1 MAKDS
6 YTKVGRFGKTHGLNG
21 GIRILVEDAFL
32 YAALEAEVLFAP
44 VDGSPVPYFNEGVLL
59 ESPLVIKLED
69 VDTKEAAKA
78 LTGLDILLPAEEVEA
93 EELGIEDFR
102 LLEGFT
108 VVTET
113 EGEIGPILSVEA
125 YPEQILALVSYQ
137 GREVLIPLNET
148 FLQAIDPEAERV
160 EMQLPEGL
168 LDL

>member
-1 MAKDS
+1 
-6 YTKVGRFGKTHGLNG
+6 
-21 GIRILVEDAFL
+21 VEDAFL
-32 YAALEAEVLFAP
+32 DAALEAEVLFAP

>member
-1 MAKDS
+1 
-6 YTKVGRFGKTHGLNG
+6 
-21 GIRILVEDAFL
+21 VEDAFL
-32 YAALEAEVLFAP
+32 DAALEAEVLFAP

-137 GREVLIPLNET
+137 GREILIPLNET
-148 FLQAIDPEAERV
+148 FLQVIDPEAERV

>member
-1 MAKDS
+1 MTKDS

-32 YAALEAEVLFAP
+32 DTALEAEVLFAP

-69 VDTKEAAKA
+69 VDTKEAAKT

-93 EELGIEDFR
+93 ELGIEDFR

>member
-1 MAKDS
+1 MTKES

-32 YAALEAEVLFAP
+32 DAALEAEVLFAP

-78 LTGLDILLPAEEVEA
+78 LTGLDILLPADELEA
-93 EELGIEDFR
+93 ELGIEDFR

-148 FLQAIDPEAERV
+148 FLQAIDPETERV